1 MAFVPL
7 HDLLLM
13 TALLCGLNL
22 LLWLKLALAAQ
33 VGRWLSQ
40 GWVAKLDTLRGW
52 LGWSAAALAFASV
65 LLAYVAVLVW

>member
-1 MAFVPL
+1 MAVAPL
-7 HDLLLM
+7 HDLLFI

-22 LLWLKLALAAQ
+22 LLWFKLTLAAQ
-33 VGRWLSQ
+33 LGHWLSQ
-40 GWVAKLDTLRGW
+40 GWASKLDTLRGW